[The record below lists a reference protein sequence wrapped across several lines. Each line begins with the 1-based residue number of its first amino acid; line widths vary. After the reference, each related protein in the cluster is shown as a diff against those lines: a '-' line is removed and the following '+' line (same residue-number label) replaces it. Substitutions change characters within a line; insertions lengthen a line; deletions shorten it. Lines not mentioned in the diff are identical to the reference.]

1 MADSKRSLAAVI
13 DEDAFA
19 LFEEPNQTG
28 TPERNLL
35 MAILE
40 RAIRDY
46 VGNCEQESN
55 EAREWIFQ
63 MNATPYSEFSFGW
76 ICQQLD
82 LVPERIATIIEG
94 MPKRGDHRTAPWYF
108 LKEAS

>member
-1 MADSKRSLAAVI
+1 MADSKRAVAPVL

-19 LFEEPNQTG
+19 LFEEPNLTG

-46 VGNCEQESN
+46 VGNSTQEAE
-55 EAREWIFQ
+55 EAQQWIFD
-63 MNATPYSEFSFGW
+63 NGEPPYSEFSFGW

-82 LVPERIATIIEG
+82 LIPERIADVIQG
-94 MPKRGDHRTAPWYF
+94 MPKRGEHRTAPWYF
-108 LKEAS
+108 TKEAS

>member
-1 MADSKRSLAAVI
+1 MADSKRALSPVI

-19 LFEEPNQTG
+19 LFEEPNCTG

-46 VGNCEQESN
+46 VGNSEQEAS
-55 EAREWIFQ
+55 EARDWIFER
-63 MNATPYSEFSFGW
+63 PHVPFDEFSFGW

-82 LVPERIATIIEG
+82 LVPEKIASVIEA
-94 MPKRGDHRTAPWYF
+94 MPKRGEHRTAPWYF